1 MPVQVQL
8 IAQYQMLQIQME
20 AMMLLSKS
28 LKTDLLSLQVTK
40 LHPIMAL
47 LTKEM
52 IMTAKETLMVLKRE

>member
-1 MPVQVQL
+1 
-8 IAQYQMLQIQME
+8 
-20 AMMLLSKS
+20 MLLSKS